1 MDSRGLETPRL
12 LSALESTFKSCSP
25 LMGKRIRKDE
35 KREWTKRKLKRD
47 RVADQER
54 ARQSEGLREKQIQI
68 DSLKNIIYI
77 YSSS

>member
-25 LMGKRIRKDE
+25 LMGKRIRKEE
-35 KREWTKRKLKRD
+35 KREWTKRKWNRD
-47 RVADQER
+47 RATER
-54 ARQSEGLREKQIQI
+54 GKKSEGLREKQIQI
-68 DSLKNIIYI
+68 DSLKNIIHI